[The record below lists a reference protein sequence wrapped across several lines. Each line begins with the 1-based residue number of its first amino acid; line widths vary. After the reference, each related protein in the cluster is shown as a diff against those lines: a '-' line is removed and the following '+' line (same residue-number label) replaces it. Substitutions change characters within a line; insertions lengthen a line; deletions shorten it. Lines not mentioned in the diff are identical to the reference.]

1 MKNVLDDGNMDLI
14 KIGEFFMYINTAKD
28 AISPV
33 YFRAKVD
40 IIGKKG
46 EFGLSVLL
54 TKCPSLRRSIVAD

>member
-1 MKNVLDDGNMDLI
+1 
-14 KIGEFFMYINTAKD
+14 MYISATND
-28 AISPV
+28 VISPV

-54 TKCPSLRRSIVAD
+54 TKCPSLRRSIIAD

>member
-1 MKNVLDDGNMDLI
+1 
-14 KIGEFFMYINTAKD
+14 MYINATKD
-28 AISPV
+28 MISPV

-40 IIGKKG
+40 IIGEKG